1 MKIRIAVVP
10 AAAEDLEGY
19 LPKQSANLV
28 AFLKLHGFLLFD
40 SDKSK
45 AEFLRRA
52 TLAGLRPELVSVWA
66 EIIQS
71 RKTSRTLGDGS
82 PSLDVGLEADAIREW
97 EGRTDVLALKRENY
111 DLLAMIPEDLP
122 GHPEIC
128 ALREIRQ
135 TEACENL
142 DALLHASIRLG
153 QSRRDVWAQR
163 FEPYCLAAREVLI
176 ADKMLGKQV
185 WEGIGD
191 PKRMRAS
198 GYWWVL
204 SLLKRYPIRK
214 VTLGTNLHPS
224 MRPEQLIE
232 GLKTLVDSLQP
243 TYEVRLL
250 HTQYTKWPIHYRHIR
265 FDQDAVYQ
273 FEQGFDTCRF
283 PKFRENYPCNWLEM
297 DLALE
302 DYERL
307 LDVAH
312 DPDDGG
318 LLIGA

>member
-28 AFLKLHGFLLFD
+28 AFLKSHGFLLFD

-52 TLAGLRPELVSVWA
+52 TSVGLRPELVRVWA

-82 PSLDVGLEADAIREW
+82 PSLDVVLESGAIGEW
-97 EGRTDVLALKRENY
+97 EGRADVVALKRDDY
-111 DLLAMIPEDLP
+111 DLLAMMTDDLP
-122 GHPEIC
+122 EKPEVC

-135 TEACENL
+135 TDACGNL
-142 DALLHASIRLG
+142 DTMLHASIRLG
-153 QSRRDVWAQR
+153 QSRRTVWDQR
-163 FEPYCLAAREVLI
+163 FEPYCLAAREIFI
-176 ADKMLGKQV
+176 ADKMLGRQLR
-185 WEGIGD
+185 EGMTD
-191 PKRMRAS
+191 PKRMSES

-204 SLLKRYPIRK
+204 SLLKRYPVRK
-214 VTLGTNLHPS
+214 VTLGTDLPS
-224 MRPEQLIE
+224 SWKPEQLIE
-232 GLKTLVDSLQP
+232 SLNRLAQKLKP
-243 TYEVRLL
+243 TYEIRLL
-250 HTQYTKWPIHYRHIR
+250 HTQYTKWPMHYRHIR
-265 FDQDAVYQ
+265 FDQDAAYQ
-273 FEQGFDTCRF
+273 FEQGFDTFRF
-283 PKFRENYPCNWLEM
+283 TKFRENYPCNWLEM